1 MLHYAEVATMR
12 AMMTFEPDMITQAV
26 ERLKAAKSLANTNSG
41 AGGWGTTAWN
51 AAAAVG
57 GMVWRSKQT
66 VESEKENWQIECQA
80 VVAEC
85 YLLLAI
91 LHFLRESMSEYVK
104 GGYSLHKSWSSFH
117 WCHAKLQKLGA
128 DQCEPSLRG
137 CIDFGIGCFNLLV
150 SLTPPSVLRLVEVI
164 GFSGDRDYGLQL
176 LNAAHAS
183 KSLRSSLA
191 SVFLIQ
197 YHTVL
202 CAWLPYQEVHAT
214 ESQRILDDRLG
225 EYPQAGIFLLLAG
238 RVARYK
244 RDLAEAARMYESALT
259 VQGKEFQQLSH
270 ICWYEL
276 GWAKMLQLD
285 WAGACQYWE
294 RLLEESRWSKSFYGY
309 LLAACKFE
317 AGFRDEAI
325 RTLGTLPSLC
335 QRKFLGQ
342 PIPVEAFV
350 LQKCSQFQDASCAM
364 PCASSFRVLCRCVCS
379 FRARMCCFAQRLRDS
394 VLLERVPADAV

>member
-1 MLHYAEVATMR
+1 MSARVAAEHERCSEGCALLYNGKFTEAEASLLAHSKESARAMLHYAEVATMR

-26 ERLKAAKSLANTNSG
+26 ERLKAARSLANTNSG

-202 CAWLPYQEVHAT
+202 CA
-214 ESQRILDDRLG
+214 
-225 EYPQAGIFLLLAG
+225 
-238 RVARYK
+238 
-244 RDLAEAARMYESALT
+244 
-259 VQGKEFQQLSH
+259 
-270 ICWYEL
+270 
-276 GWAKMLQLD
+276 
-285 WAGACQYWE
+285 
-294 RLLEESRWSKSFYGY
+294 
-309 LLAACKFE
+309 
-317 AGFRDEAI
+317 
-325 RTLGTLPSLC
+325 
-335 QRKFLGQ
+335 
-342 PIPVEAFV
+342 
-350 LQKCSQFQDASCAM
+350 
-364 PCASSFRVLCRCVCS
+364 
-379 FRARMCCFAQRLRDS
+379 
-394 VLLERVPADAV
+394 